1 MASVYA
7 RGGKLWC
14 KLKGLKRPGEWAAK
28 ATPYVVGEEAKAERY
43 AAEAQKA
50 LDERHAPASVAGGA
64 IAIMP
69 TVAAYL
75 ARWSADRAAVGI
87 GSAETDRKRLERHA
101 MPQVG
106 TLRMDEVRPRHIRD
120 MVRALKAA
128 GELAPR
134 SILHVFRALHTMF
147 ENALVDELVTV
158 NPVVVKPGE
167 LPKKRDKDPEWRSQA
182 TYAVCEVERLISD
195 PAIPVERRVQYAL
208 KALAGLRHGEVA
220 ALHWRHYDQTAEPL
234 GRLTI
239 AVAYCSHKR
248 RIKAT
253 KTEETRSVPVHPV
266 LAKVLAE
273 WKLSHWERI
282 YGRSPGLDDLV
293 VPTRNMTPVNAA
305 DAGKAFKLDLAEL
318 ELRVE
323 AGEHRDRGGHDLR
336 SWYET
341 RAIEDGADS
350 LILRR
355 TTHAAPKDVAG
366 GYERFSW
373 ATICREVGKLQIGLL
388 DGEILALGTVLGT
401 ATRRAENRWRKV
413 VTPMGLEPMFSA

>member
-1 MASVYA
+1 MASVSA

-14 KLKGLKRPGEWAAK
+14 RLKDERGQWVSRP
-28 ATPYVVGEEAKAERY
+28 TPYGTDEPGKAQRY
-43 AAEAQKA
+43 ADAAQKA
-50 LDERHAPASVAGGA
+50 LDDRRAGTDVAGGA
-64 IAIMP
+64 IAAMP

-75 ARWSADRAAVGI
+75 ARWSAERAAVGI
-87 GSAETDRKRLERHA
+87 GSAKTDRKRLERHA
-101 MPQVG
+101 MSHLG
-106 TLRMDEVRPRHIRD
+106 MLRMDEVRPRHIRD

-134 SILHVFRALHTMF
+134 SILHVFRALYTMF

-158 NPVVVKPGE
+158 NPVAVKAGE

-182 TYAVCEVERLISD
+182 TYAVREVERLISD
-195 PAIPVERRVQYAL
+195 PAIPVERRVQHAL

-220 ALHWRHYDQTAEPL
+220 ALCWRHYDPTAEPL

-239 AVAYCSHKR
+239 AVAYCSRTR

-253 KTEETRSVPVHPV
+253 KTEETRAVPVHPV

-273 WKLSHWERI
+273 WKQSHWERV

-293 VPTRNMTPVNAA
+293 VPTRNMTSVNAA

-318 ELRVE
+318 GLRVG

-373 ATICREVGKLQIGLL
+373 KVICREVAKLQIGLL
-388 DGEILALGTVLGT
+388 DGEILTLATGFAT
-401 ATRRAENRWRKV
+401 AERKAENRWRKV